1 MKYLRYFKTYAEYQ
15 AAINNLDLPNVSAVK
30 EKERAYFHR
39 INGGDEG
46 GEGGDDGDDN
56 VENVIVVE
64 NNILALTGTVSVN
77 NNVLS
82 LTSGRVE
89 NNILI
94 L

>member
-1 MKYLRYFKTYAEYQ
+1 MKYFRYFKTYAEYQ
-15 AAINNLDLPNVSAVK
+15 AAINNLDLPNVSSVK

-46 GEGGDDGDDN
+46 GGDGDDN